1 MSKYTTAG
9 HISSQRQAPD
19 AKAAPTAH
27 TTHASTGEGS
37 PLIKKARL
45 VMLGG
50 SGQLSSPLPLAEDHA
65 RTLQVRG
72 AATPRCYMEVVTTTT
87 TPMCIDVDPGPRVL
101 RDGQSRTRH
110 ALVHSYRLFDS

>member
-19 AKAAPTAH
+19 AKAAPTAY

-72 AATPRCYMEVVTTTT
+72 AATPRGYMELDTTAT

-101 RDGQSRTRH
+101 RDGQSDTPR
-110 ALVHSYRLFDS
+110 SPQ